1 MNAERYV
8 LRYQRYF
15 SEKHPQNLLRDLRPQ
30 GSRALSLPTFH
41 SLALGRLLLRFEP
54 LTQHKTLNMRSGGKK
69 SQTPGCGGYLGV
81 ISSTVVRAGF
91 SSLSWGFVESPS
103 GARAVKVKEAG
114 SSGSRYFMA
123 DSRA

>member
-30 GSRALSLPTFH
+30 GSRALSLPTF
-41 SLALGRLLLRFEP
+41 
-54 LTQHKTLNMRSGGKK
+54 QSGGKK